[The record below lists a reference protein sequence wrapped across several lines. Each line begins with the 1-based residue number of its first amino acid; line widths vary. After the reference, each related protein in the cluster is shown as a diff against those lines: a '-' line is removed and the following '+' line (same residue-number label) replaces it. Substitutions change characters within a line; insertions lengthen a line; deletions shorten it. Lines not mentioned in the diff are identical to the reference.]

1 MSNTATRILIS
12 IIAIPLILGIVYAGS
27 HVFFALLLVLQ
38 TLCFYELLKIFREK
52 NLKPDVF
59 PSLVLSIIV
68 FSSFVYLREDFLYAF
83 IPAVLFT
90 AVMELFSG
98 KEYKVQGAWLPLFG
112 LAYITFPFALLNGLG
127 KNYEYVYLLLLMI
140 WANDSFAFFGGK
152 YFGKH
157 KFSKISPNKTI
168 EGLVSGFIFTVLT
181 GMIFHY
187 FSEKVSL
194 ADGIITGIIIG
205 IFAPAGDLF
214 ESFLKR
220 YTGVKDS
227 SHIIPGHGGILD
239 RFDSLIFCSP
249 FIYIYY
255 TYIKIFIN

>member
-1 MSNTATRILIS
+1 MSNTVTRILIS
-12 IIAIPLILGIVYAGS
+12 IIAIPLILGIVYAGG

-38 TLCFYELLKIFREK
+38 TLCFYELLKMFKEK
-52 NLKPDVF
+52 NLNPDIF
-59 PSLVLSIIV
+59 PSVTLSIIV
-68 FSSFVYLREDFLYAF
+68 FSSFIYLREDFLFAF
-83 IPAVLFT
+83 IPAVLLT
-90 AVMELFSG
+90 AVMELFSN
-98 KEYKVQGAWLPLFG
+98 KENKMRGAWLVLFG

-127 KNYEYVYLLLLMI
+127 KNFEYVYLLLLMI

-157 KFSKISPNKTI
+157 RFSKISPNKTI
-168 EGLVSGFIFTVLT
+168 EGLISGFIFTVIT
-181 GMIFHY
+181 GIMFHY
-187 FSEKVSL
+187 FSEKVSMT
-194 ADGIITGIIIG
+194 DGIITGIFTG

-227 SHIIPGHGGILD
+227 SHTIPGHGGILD

-249 FIYIYY
+249 FIYFYF
-255 TYIKIFIN
+255 TYIKYFVN